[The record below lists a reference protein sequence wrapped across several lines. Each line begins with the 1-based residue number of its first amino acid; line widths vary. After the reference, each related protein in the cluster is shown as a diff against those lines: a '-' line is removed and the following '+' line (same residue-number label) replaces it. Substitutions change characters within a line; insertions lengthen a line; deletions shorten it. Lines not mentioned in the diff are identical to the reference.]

1 MANGR
6 RVCRNLAGPLQ
17 PLVGVEGREQRRR
30 CNGTERGA
38 HGGTVSSNCVK
49 VHWQERKTKVIASWI
64 RLSLRCA
71 LSHKTSNDVSLSNIF
86 FIVLQCNRPLMI
98 REYCLKI
105 SSVFEVTGHNC
116 NNTTGHKHVSSSKTD
131 MKIIKQ
137 MSGSYMKQKN
147 IWCGWFVQS

>member
-49 VHWQERKTKVIASWI
+49 VHWQERKTKVTASWI
-64 RLSLRCA
+64 RPSLRCA
-71 LSHKTSNDVSLSNIF
+71 LSHKTSNRVRLSNIF
-86 FIVLQCNRPLMI
+86 FIVSQCNRPLMR

-105 SSVFEVTGHNC
+105 SVFEVTGHNC
-116 NNTTGHKHVSSSKTD
+116 NHTTGDQHVSSSKTD

-137 MSGSYMKQKN
+137 TSGSYMQQKKA
-147 IWCGWFVQS
+147 WCGGFVQS